1 MKFFSL
7 CLMSVLYTAPVLAST
22 DYASMLNKL
31 DQKIAQLENQKHTH
45 TPDRVVTV
53 PWSVVDKREGNL
65 WSAITQSYDFLRS
78 YYVSERYNYLYEGMK
93 ANSLGHPQR
102 INSLKTWI
110 QKENKLLLS
119 KRLNPKFYNEWNGHV
134 SKIKTAID
142 EIAKPRPEVRSVVAG
157 KDLQNEQYLFL
168 KEVKKELQALEKST
182 KPQVITVLDKHPEV
196 METAPTFMETLGS
209 NNGLMILGGLNVLTL
224 GFFLFGR
231 KNNKKKVRRV
241 NTRTVPSNPVY
252 DLPPLPIEAM
262 EASSLDNAM
271 DLEMDS
277 TETIHPGISL
287 EEECIKVIEENDHLL
302 KIADIKVYPVNRS
315 PFKTNVHVP
324 QEKVTEALGWLLKGT
339 IAIANTTGSKISH
352 MEWNCREN
360 GGRVSLDLVLH
371 GLECDYKSLYLNALV
386 EGDGSAPA
394 HFGRTEMALDGHLP
408 SVMFKKGNKK
418 TTISLGV
425 DSHGHSLSH

>member
-7 CLMSVLYTAPVLAST
+7 CLMSVLYTAPVLASA
-22 DYASMLNKL
+22 DYSSMLNKL
-31 DQKIAQLENQKHTH
+31 DQKITQLENQKQTH
-45 TPDRVVTV
+45 TPDRTVTV
-53 PWSVVDKREGNL
+53 PWDIVDKREGNL
-65 WSAITQSYDFLRS
+65 WSAITKSYDFLRS
-78 YYVSERYNYLYEGMK
+78 FYVSERYNYLYEGMR

-102 INSLKTWI
+102 IDSLKTWI
-110 QKENKLLLS
+110 QRENKLLVS
-119 KRLNPKFYNEWNGHV
+119 KRLNPKFYNEWNEHV
-134 SKIKTAID
+134 SRIKTAID

-157 KDLQNEQYLFL
+157 RDLQNEQYLFL
-168 KEVKKELQALEKST
+168 KEVKKELESLEKSS
-182 KPQVITVLDKHPEV
+182 KPKIITVMNTNPEV
-196 METAPTFMETLGS
+196 IETAPTFLETMGS
-209 NNGLMILGGLNVLTL
+209 NNGLMILGGLNILTL
-224 GFFLFGR
+224 GLFLFGR
-231 KNNKKKVRRV
+231 KNNKKQVRRV
-241 NTRTVPSNPVY
+241 NNNPVVSKPVY
-252 DLPPLPIEAM
+252 DLPPLPLEAM
-262 EASSLDNAM
+262 ETEALDNAM
-271 DLEMDS
+271 DMDN
-277 TETIHPGISL
+277 TEPTHPGINL
-287 EEECIKVIEENDHLL
+287 EEECLKVIEENDHLL

-324 QEKVTEALGWLLKGT
+324 QEKVTEALQWLLKGT